1 MVYTAVKISLPL
13 QSCQPL
19 PETPATDSR
28 RAIAE
33 HNLKA
38 ILDAAER
45 LLHRGEQP
53 SISAVAAEAGVSRP
67 TVYAHFPDRPVLLGA
82 LVERTVRHAMSAIQA
97 AEPDRGPA
105 ADALQRLIASS
116 WQQLAGHDEI
126 ARAAAHELSADA
138 MRQAHE
144 SARGVIRRLIERG
157 RRDGSFRTDVPVD
170 WLVTASL
177 ALTHAAAEAV
187 RMGELDADAAPQT
200 LSLTVADLL
209 RPREDA
215 SPRGASGSRGRTRR

>member
-1 MVYTAVKISLPL
+1 M
-13 QSCQPL
+13 
-19 PETPATDSR
+19 PETSTTDSR

-38 ILDAAER
+38 ILDGAER
-45 LLHRGEQP
+45 LLQRGEQP

-82 LVERTVRHAMSAIQA
+82 LVERTVRHAMSAIEA

-116 WQQLAGHDEI
+116 WQQVAAHDEI

-138 MRQAHE
+138 MRDAHQ
-144 SARGVIRRLIERG
+144 SARDVIRRLIERG
-157 RRDGSFRTDVPVD
+157 QRDGSFRTDIPVG

-177 ALTHAAAEAV
+177 ALVHAAAEAV
-187 RMGELDADAAPQT
+187 RTGELDAEAAPQT

-209 RPREDA
+209 DRRQ
-215 SPRGASGSRGRTRR
+215 RGPEVQPL

>member
-1 MVYTAVKISLPL
+1 
-13 QSCQPL
+13 L
-19 PETPATDSR
+19 PETPPTDSR

-45 LLHRGEQP
+45 LLRRGEQP

-67 TVYAHFPDRPVLLGA
+67 TVYAHFPDRPGLLAA

-105 ADALQRLIASS
+105 TDALQRLIASS
-116 WQQLAGHDEI
+116 WRQLASHDEM

-138 MRQAHE
+138 MRHAHE
-144 SARGVIRRLIERG
+144 SARDVIRRLIHRG
-157 RRDGSFRTDVPVD
+157 QRDGSFRTDVPVG

-187 RMGELDADAAPQT
+187 RTGDLDAEAAPQT
-200 LSLTVADLL
+200 LSQTVADLL
-209 RPREDA
+209 RPVKGA
-215 SPRGASGSRGRTRR
+215 TPRSASGSRGRTRP

>member
-1 MVYTAVKISLPL
+1 MAEAST
-13 QSCQPL
+13 
-19 PETPATDSR
+19 TDSR

-45 LLHRGEQP
+45 LLQRGEQP

-67 TVYAHFPDRPVLLGA
+67 TVYAHFPDRPALLGA

-97 AEPDRGPA
+97 AEPNRGPG

-116 WQQLAGHDEI
+116 WQQLAGHDQI

-138 MRQAHE
+138 MRHAHE
-144 SARGVIRRLIERG
+144 SAREVIRGLIERG
-157 RRDGSFRTDVPVD
+157 QRDGSFRTDVPVD
-170 WLVTASL
+170 WMVTASL

-187 RMGELDADAAPQT
+187 RTGELDAEAAPRT
-200 LSLTVADLL
+200 LTQTVADLL
-209 RPREDA
+209 GPARGATPQN
-215 SPRGASGSRGRTRR
+215 PRGP